1 MITINQKIVAVNQ
14 LNAMKPSRQKLKI
27 LQWMGKSKKVY
38 PFATIGELDFELEM
52 RLRIMRAAVLMNKS
66 NPGFAT
72 FATTRC
78 NEKYWYLDNR
88 GAIILKPNVLPH
100 TALND
105 IFING
110 KKYAFECATAM
121 LIIFYKAVLDS
132 IDTAIFN
139 RLFAGLKLYD
149 WQYDADLDLKIFNS
163 TDFLPGDCLYFKNPD
178 VDPKTIHWQG
188 ENAILLDRNLYFAHG
203 IGIVPG
209 KFIIDF
215 LNTKRKKNAKREAY
229 LTDVVA
235 IPNFR
240 YLSQFRCLDDRGV
253 FRLQEICHPAN
264 LIVSEI
270 GTKTYLL

>member
-1 MITINQKIVAVNQ
+1 MITINQKVVEVNK
-14 LNAMKPSRQKLKI
+14 LYAGKPSRQKLKL

-38 PFATIGELDFELEM
+38 EFATIHELDFELGM
-52 RLRIMRAAVLMNKS
+52 RLRILRAAVLLNKS
-66 NPGFAT
+66 GAGFAT
-72 FATTRC
+72 FRTTRC
-78 NEKYWYLDNR
+78 NEKYWFLDRR
-88 GAIILKPNVLPH
+88 GAIVIKPNVLPQ

-121 LIIFYKAVLDS
+121 LIIFYKATLES
-132 IDTAIFN
+132 IDEAMFN
-139 RLFAGLKLYD
+139 RLFAGLTLYD
-149 WQYDADLDLKIFNS
+149 WQYDEDLDLQIFNS

-178 VDPKTIHWQG
+178 VNPETPHWQG
-188 ENAILLDRNLYFAHG
+188 ENAIYLDRDLYFGHG
-203 IGIVPG
+203 VGIVPG
-209 KFIIDF
+209 KIIIDF

-240 YLSQFRCLDDRGV
+240 YLSQFRLLDERGAAG
-253 FRLQEICHPAN
+253 FHEICHTSN

-270 GTKTYLL
+270 GTQTYLM